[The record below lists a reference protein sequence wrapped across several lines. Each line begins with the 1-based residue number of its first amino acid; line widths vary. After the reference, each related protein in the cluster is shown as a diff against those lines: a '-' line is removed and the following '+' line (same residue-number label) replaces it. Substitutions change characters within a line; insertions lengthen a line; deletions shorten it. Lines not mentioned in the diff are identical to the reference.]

1 MAKTLA
7 EKLQIRTNSR
17 ILLLNAPAGFQLT
30 DLPPGCTLTTEAA
43 GKFECVFLF
52 AQNSA
57 ELVAQAPVSLDVII
71 PDGLFWIAYPKKS
84 ADVETDLTR
93 DEGWIALAEAGYRP
107 IRQIAIDEIWSALR
121 FRPSVPEA
129 DMVEAL
135 FSGGKAHLRPIYD
148 KLITII
154 QGFGSDITVGPRKS
168 YVALARKKQFCIIK
182 PGSQTRVDVGLK
194 LPGKPFTHRLQAA
207 DKMGSDS
214 VTHKIALHSLADID
228 AELIAWLKE
237 AYENVA

>member
-1 MAKTLA
+1 MAMTLA

-30 DLPPGCTLTTEAA
+30 DLPSSCTLTREAA

-57 ELVAQAPVSLDVII
+57 DLAAQAPAAFNAIV

-84 ADVETDLTR
+84 ANLETDLSR
-93 DEGWIALAEAGYRP
+93 DEGWVPVTQAGYRP

-135 FSGGKAHLRPIYD
+135 YSGGKAHLRPIYD

-154 QGFGSDITVGPRKS
+154 QGFGSDITVGPRKT

-182 PGSQTRVDVGLK
+182 PGSRTCVDVGLK
-194 LPGKPFTHRLQAA
+194 LPGKPFTNRLLAA
-207 DKMGSDS
+207 DKMGSES
-214 VTHKIALHSLADID
+214 VTHKIALHSETDID
-228 AELIAWLKE
+228 ADLIAWLKE